1 MVNASS
7 VNSTAGRRARLDHGR
22 PGGQRPGLVHGQR
35 LDHRQR
41 RPEPPRAAARSP
53 APAATA
59 SAANACYCPSGTAPA
74 VNWGAAA
81 TCGAACSGG
90 GYAGKFVLVQASAR
104 LHADP
109 LRVRLRAGR
118 ADHLQQH
125 GPRPMKTIRALL
137 RCRRGAT
144 AVEFGLIAAPLV
156 LMLFGVTE
164 TARFYWTTASLQ
176 SAAQQTA
183 RCMAVP
189 DPACATSGAYS
200 AAQAQAYLVSL
211 ASADGVTLTANEITL
226 SNAATCGGASG
237 FSTVSHQLHVPDGG
251 AAGHD
256 VHGRR
261 AYRSS
266 RRPAFPTSPRPVQH
280 GRAGGRSP

>member
-7 VNSTAGRRARLDHGR
+7 VNSTAGPALASTMAALVANAQGASTANASITVN
-22 PGGQRPGLVHGQR
+22 GGPTATIGG
-35 LDHRQR
+35 
-41 RPEPPRAAARSP
+41 SP
-53 APAATA
+53 TGSGGTA

-74 VNWGAAA
+74 VIWGAAA
-81 TCGAACSGG
+81 TCGSACGGG
-90 GYAGKFVLVQASAR
+90 GYAGKFVLVQASHAYTPILSGFGFVQSGQITSSSMAR
-104 LHADP
+104 VA
-109 LRVRLRAGR
+109 
-118 ADHLQQH
+118 
-125 GPRPMKTIRALL
+125 MKTIRALL

-144 AVEFGLIAAPLV
+144 AVEFGLIAAPLM

-200 AAQAQAYLVSL
+200 AAQAQTYLVSL

-237 FSTVSHQLHVPDGG
+237 FSTVSINYKFQTVVPLVMTPM
-251 AAGHD
+251 AAGLPIQQT
-256 VHGRR
+256 
-261 AYRSS
+261 AC
-266 RRPAFPTSPRPVQH
+266 FPNL
-280 GRAGGRSP
+280 A